1 MAGSSFDIKSLQKY
15 MNPQSADDFSRFLDV
30 VPQHA
35 GKGALIA
42 GGIAWGFV
50 AAIGLFTVMQVK
62 DLTEL
67 RSKLQEAEAVK
78 PIVPT
83 MKMVPVPADQLKR
96 LTDDLKKVYPDL
108 QINVSGSKVTI
119 QSKKT
124 SDYDL
129 LREAMGHI
137 VNGGVGWKVSVESLC
152 IGREC
157 KTNALD
163 SSIKVEKIIIENPQ
177 TSN

>member
-1 MAGSSFDIKSLQKY
+1 
-15 MNPQSADDFSRFLDV
+15 MNPQAADDLGRFLDV
-30 VPQHA
+30 VPQHV

-42 GGIAWGFV
+42 GGVAWGFA

-67 RSKLQEAEAVK
+67 RAKLQESEALK

-83 MKMVPVPADQLKR
+83 LKMVPVAPDEFKR
-96 LTDDLKKVYPDL
+96 LTDDLKKTYPDL
-108 QINVSGSKVTI
+108 AINVSGTKITI

-129 LREAMGHI
+129 FREATGHI

-152 IGREC
+152 VGREC
-157 KTNALD
+157 KQNALD
-163 SSIKVEKIIIENPQ
+163 SAIRVEKIQIHKPEI
-177 TSN
+177 SN